1 MLDAE
6 VLTAPPAAPARPL
19 RLVGGWLWRVLCWTL
34 ILLLGA
40 VLAAAVLV
48 PRLAGATTYTVLTGS
63 MGRAHPPGSLIVV
76 RPVDPAEIR
85 LGQVVTYQLRS
96 GEPTVVTHR
105 VVASRQLDGERAFV
119 TQGDVNAEP
128 DAELV
133 RAVQVRGVVWYT
145 LPWLGYVNNL
155 LTGSVR
161 LVVVQLGALAL
172 AGYAVVM
179 FVGALRDR
187 RGSGVRARPRRAR

>member
-1 MLDAE
+1 M
-6 VLTAPPAAPARPL
+6 TAPAQARPASPVA
-19 RLVGGWLWRVLCWTL
+19 RTAAVRVAGGWVWRVLCWVL
-34 ILLLGA
+34 ILLLVA
-40 VLAAAVLV
+40 VLAVAVVV
-48 PRLAGATTYTVLTGS
+48 PRLAGATTYTVLSGS

-85 LGQVVTYQLRS
+85 LGQVLTYQLRS

-105 VVASRQLDGERAFV
+105 VVASRQLEGERAFV

-145 LPWLGYVNNL
+145 VPWLGHLNNL
-155 LTGSVR
+155 ITGTTR
-161 LVVVQLGALAL
+161 LVVVQLAALAL

-179 FVGALRDR
+179 FLGALRDR
-187 RGSGVRARPRRAR
+187 RRTTTTHPRRAA